1 MIEYDSEYHSKTLN
15 QIAGVVQDY
24 CYDGEMTTVDAV
36 RLIEARMRRAE
47 AELVIREIESKYDE
61 PETKP

>member
-1 MIEYDSEYHSKTLN
+1 MSDEHSAMLS
-15 QIAGVVQDY
+15 QIAGVVESY
-24 CYDGEMTTVDAV
+24 CYDEEMTTVDAV